1 MAQEEKEVEGRQ
13 MPNDRIRQKLKAAG
27 KSLRDIV
34 RERNEA
40 MAAYGYIL
48 AHIEKNVGLRTMYK
62 LRDQYEKRARKY
74 AAEHQDDLLQRGWK
88 K

>member
-1 MAQEEKEVEGRQ
+1 
-13 MPNDRIRQKLKAAG
+13 MPNDRIRQKLKAEG

-48 AHIEKNVGLRTMYK
+48 AHIGKNVGLRTMYK
-62 LRDQYEKRARKY
+62 LRDQYEKRERNTPPNIKTIFCREGGRSDRY
-74 AAEHQDDLLQRGWK
+74 
-88 K
+88 